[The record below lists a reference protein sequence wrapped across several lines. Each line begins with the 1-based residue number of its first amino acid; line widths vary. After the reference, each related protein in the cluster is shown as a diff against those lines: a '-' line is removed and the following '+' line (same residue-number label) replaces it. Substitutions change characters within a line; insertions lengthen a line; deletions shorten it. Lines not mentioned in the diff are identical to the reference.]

1 MRRHQMAIPNFSLKG
16 KVAIVTGGGRG
27 IGKAIAL
34 GFAEAG
40 ADITIADVNMEEAN
54 KTVGEIKALHR
65 RALAIETNIAVKSQ
79 VDNMV
84 AKTVEEL
91 GTIDILVNDAAIN
104 IMRPLVDLRE
114 DGWDKVMNVDLKGY
128 FLCSQAAAKV
138 MMGKQSG
145 NIINM
150 VSTGAAKAAPGLGA
164 YSIAKA
170 GVVMLTKLLAVELA
184 SYNIRVNA
192 IGPYLVKTAF
202 SQPMWA
208 DPDVCKSLEASIP
221 LGRIAEPTDILSTA
235 LFLASDASSYITGQ
249 TIFVDGGTMAI

>member
-1 MRRHQMAIPNFSLKG
+1 MTIPNFSLKG
-16 KVAIVTGGGRG
+16 KVAIVTGGSRG

-40 ADITIADVNMEEAN
+40 ADVVVASRTMPDLEKVAH
-54 KTVGEIKALHR
+54 EIEVLGR
-65 RALAIETNIAVKSQ
+65 RALAAQTNIAVKSE

-84 AKTVEEL
+84 AKTLEKF
-91 GTIDILVNDAAIN
+91 GTIDILVNNAAIN
-104 IMRPLVDLRE
+104 VMRPLVDLRE

-138 MMGKQSG
+138 MIGKQSG
-145 NIINM
+145 NIINI

-208 DPDVCKSLEASIP
+208 DPEACKSLEASIP
-221 LGRIAEPTDILSTA
+221 LGRLAEAEDVMRTA
-235 LFLASDASSYITGQ
+235 LFLASETSSYITGQ
-249 TIFVDGGTMAI
+249 TIFLDGGTLA

>member
-1 MRRHQMAIPNFSLKG
+1 MSIPNFSLKG
-16 KVAIVTGGGRG
+16 KVAIITGGSRG

-40 ADITIADVNMEEAN
+40 ADITIADVNMEEAS

-65 RALAIETNIAVKSQ
+65 RALAVETNIATKSQ
-79 VDNMV
+79 VDNMM

-91 GTIDILVNDAAIN
+91 GTVDILVNDAAIN

-150 VSTGAAKAAPGLGA
+150 VSTGAAKAAPVL
-164 YSIAKA
+164 
-170 GVVMLTKLLAVELA
+170 
-184 SYNIRVNA
+184 
-192 IGPYLVKTAF
+192 
-202 SQPMWA
+202 
-208 DPDVCKSLEASIP
+208 
-221 LGRIAEPTDILSTA
+221 
-235 LFLASDASSYITGQ
+235 
-249 TIFVDGGTMAI
+249 

>member
-1 MRRHQMAIPNFSLKG
+1 MTTPTTSLNG
-16 KVAIVTGGGRG
+16 KVALVTGGGRG
-27 IGKAIAL
+27 IGRAIAL
-34 GFAEAG
+34 RFAEAG
-40 ADITIADVNMEEAN
+40 ADLGLADINTADLEKVAKEIEA
-54 KTVGEIKALHR
+54 KGR
-65 RALAIETNIAVKSQ
+65 RALAVQTNIAVKAE

-84 AKTVEEL
+84 AKTLEKF
-91 GTIDILVNDAAIN
+91 GTIDILVNNAAIN

-114 DGWDKVMNVDLKGY
+114 EGWDRVMNVDLKGY
-128 FLCSQAAAKV
+128 FLCSQAVAKV
-138 MMGKQSG
+138 MMEKKKG
-145 NIINM
+145 NIISM

-192 IGPYLVKTAF
+192 IGPYLVKTMF

-208 DPDVCKSLEASIP
+208 DPDTCRAVEASIP
-221 LGRIAEPTDILSTA
+221 LGRIAEPDDISSVA

-249 TIFVDGGTMAI
+249 TIYVDGGTLA

>member
-1 MRRHQMAIPNFSLKG
+1 MAILNFSLKG
-16 KVAIVTGGGRG
+16 KVAIITGGSRG
-27 IGKAIAL
+27 IGKAIAM

-40 ADITIADVNMEEAN
+40 ADVVIADINLEEAD
-54 KTVGEIKALHR
+54 KTVGQIKALRR
-65 RALAIETNIAVKSQ
+65 RALAVETNIAIKSQ

-84 AKTVEEL
+84 AKTLEEFS
-91 GTIDILVNDAAIN
+91 TIDILVNDAAIN

-138 MMGKQSG
+138 MMEKQRG

-170 GVVMLTKLLAVELA
+170 GVVMLTKLLAIELA

-202 SQPMWA
+202 SQPMWS

-221 LGRIAEPTDILSTA
+221 LGRIAEPEDIVSAA

-249 TIFVDGGTMAI
+249 TIFVDGGTMAV

>member
-1 MRRHQMAIPNFSLKG
+1 MAILNFSLKG
-16 KVAIVTGGGRG
+16 KVAIITGGSRG
-27 IGKAIAL
+27 IGKAIAM

-40 ADITIADVNMEEAN
+40 ADVVIADINLEEAD
-54 KTVGEIKALHR
+54 KTVGQIKALRR
-65 RALAIETNIAVKSQ
+65 RALAVETNIAIKSQ

-84 AKTVEEL
+84 AKTLEEFS
-91 GTIDILVNDAAIN
+91 TIDILVNDAAIN

-138 MMGKQSG
+138 MMGKQRG

-170 GVVMLTKLLAVELA
+170 GVVMLTKLLAIELA

-202 SQPMWA
+202 SQPMWS

-221 LGRIAEPTDILSTA
+221 LGRIAEPEDIVSAA

-249 TIFVDGGTMAI
+249 TIFVDGGTMAV

>member
-1 MRRHQMAIPNFSLKG
+1 MTIPNLSLKG
-16 KVAIVTGGGRG
+16 KVAIVTGGSRG
-27 IGKAIAL
+27 IGRAIAL

-40 ADITIADVNMEEAN
+40 ADVAVASRTTADLERVAEQIEA
-54 KTVGEIKALHR
+54 KGR
-65 RALAIETNIAVKSQ
+65 RALAVPTNIAVKAE

-84 AKTVEEL
+84 ARTLEKF
-91 GTIDILVNDAAIN
+91 GTIDILVNNAAIN

-138 MMGKQSG
+138 MMEKKSG

-150 VSTGAAKAAPGLGA
+150 ASTGAAKAAPGLGA

-192 IGPYLVKTAF
+192 IGPYLVKTMF

-208 DPDVCKSLEASIP
+208 DPDTCKAVEASIP
-221 LGRIAEPTDILSTA
+221 LGRLAEPDDISSVA

-249 TIFVDGGTMAI
+249 TIFVDGGTMAV

>member
-1 MRRHQMAIPNFSLKG
+1 MTIPNFSLKG
-16 KVAIVTGGGRG
+16 KVAIVTGGSRG

-40 ADITIADVNMEEAN
+40 ADVVVASRTMPDLEKVAREIEAL
-54 KTVGEIKALHR
+54 GR
-65 RALAIETNIAVKSQ
+65 RALAAQTNIAVKSE

-84 AKTVEEL
+84 AKTL
-91 GTIDILVNDAAIN
+91 DKFGTIDILVNNAAIN
-104 IMRPLVDLRE
+104 VMRPLVDLRE

-145 NIINM
+145 NIINI

-170 GVVMLTKLLAVELA
+170 GVVMLTKLLAIELA
-184 SYNIRVNA
+184 GYNIRVNA

-208 DPDVCKSLEASIP
+208 DPEACKSLEASIP
-221 LGRIAEPTDILSTA
+221 LGRLAEVEDVMRTA
-235 LFLASDASSYITGQ
+235 LFLASEASSYITGQ
-249 TIFVDGGTMAI
+249 TIFVDGGTMAV

>member
-1 MRRHQMAIPNFSLKG
+1 MTIPNFSLKG
-16 KVAIVTGGGRG
+16 KVAIITGGGRG
-27 IGKAIAL
+27 IGRAIAL

-54 KTVGEIKALHR
+54 KTVSEIKALHR
-65 RALAIETNIAVKSQ
+65 RALAIETNIAIKSQ

-84 AKTVEEL
+84 AKTAEEL

-208 DPDVCKSLEASIP
+208 DPDACQSLEASIP
-221 LGRIAEPTDILSTA
+221 LGRIAEPQDILSTA

-249 TIFVDGGTMAI
+249 TIFVDGGTMAV

>member
-1 MRRHQMAIPNFSLKG
+1 MTVPNFSLKG
-16 KVAIVTGGGRG
+16 KVAIVTGGSRG

-34 GFAEAG
+34 GFAQAG
-40 ADITIADVNMEEAN
+40 ADVVVASRTMPDLEKTSQEIEAL
-54 KTVGEIKALHR
+54 GR
-65 RALAIETNIAVKSQ
+65 RALAVQTNIAVKSD

-84 AKTVEEL
+84 AKTL
-91 GTIDILVNDAAIN
+91 DKFGTIDILVNNAAIN
-104 IMRPLVDLRE
+104 VMRPLVDLRE

-138 MMGKQSG
+138 MMGKGSG
-145 NIINM
+145 NIINI

-184 SYNIRVNA
+184 AYKIRVNA

-202 SQPMWA
+202 SQPMWS
-208 DPDVCKSLEASIP
+208 DPETCKSLEASIP
-221 LGRIAEPTDILSTA
+221 LGRLAEAEDVMRTA
-235 LFLASDASSYITGQ
+235 LFLASEASSYITGQ
-249 TIFVDGGTMAI
+249 TIFLDGGTLA

>member
-1 MRRHQMAIPNFSLKG
+1 MTVPNFSLKG
-16 KVAIVTGGGRG
+16 KVAIVTGGSRG

-34 GFAEAG
+34 GFAAAG
-40 ADITIADVNMEEAN
+40 ADVVVASRTMTDLEKAAQEIEAL
-54 KTVGEIKALHR
+54 GR
-65 RALAIETNIAVKSQ
+65 RALAAQTNIAVKSE
-79 VDNMV
+79 VDSMV
-84 AKTVEEL
+84 AKTL
-91 GTIDILVNDAAIN
+91 DKFGTIDILVNNAAIN
-104 IMRPLVDLRE
+104 VMRPLVDLRE

-145 NIINM
+145 NIINI

-170 GVVMLTKLLAVELA
+170 GVVMLTKLLAVEL
-184 SYNIRVNA
+184 SGYNIRVNA

-208 DPDVCKSLEASIP
+208 DPEACKSLEASIP
-221 LGRIAEPTDILSTA
+221 LGRLAEAEDVMRTA
-235 LFLASDASSYITGQ
+235 LFLASEASSYITGQ
-249 TIFVDGGTMAI
+249 TIFLDGGTLA

>member
-1 MRRHQMAIPNFSLKG
+1 MSVPNYSLKG
-16 KVAIVTGGGRG
+16 KVAIVTGGSRG
-27 IGKAIAL
+27 IGRAIAL

-40 ADITIADVNMEEAN
+40 ADVAVASRTSADLEKAVKEIEA
-54 KTVGEIKALHR
+54 KGR
-65 RALAIETNIAVKSQ
+65 RALAVQTNIAVKSE

-84 AKTVEEL
+84 AKTL
-91 GTIDILVNDAAIN
+91 DKFGTIDILVNNAAIN
-104 IMRPLVDLRE
+104 VMRPLVDLRE

-138 MMGKQSG
+138 MMDKKRG
-145 NIINM
+145 NIINI

-184 SYNIRVNA
+184 SSNIRANA

-202 SQPMWA
+202 SQPMWSN
-208 DPDVCKSLEASIP
+208 PELLKSLEASIP
-221 LGRIAEPTDILSTA
+221 LGRIAEAEDVASVA
-235 LFLASDASSYITGQ
+235 VFLASDASCYITGQ
-249 TIFVDGGTMAI
+249 TIFLDGGTLA

>member
-1 MRRHQMAIPNFSLKG
+1 MAVPKISLQG
-16 KVAIVTGGGRG
+16 KIAIVTGGGKG
-27 IGKAIAL
+27 IGRAIAL

-40 ADITIADVNMEEAN
+40 ADVVIADINMEEAN
-54 KTVGEIKALHR
+54 KTVEQIKALHR
-65 RALAIETNIAVKSQ
+65 HALAVQTNIAVKSE

-84 AKTVEEL
+84 AKTLEKF

-138 MMGKQSG
+138 MMEKKSG

-150 VSTGAAKAAPGLGA
+150 VSTGAVKAAPGLGA

-208 DPDVCKSLEASIP
+208 DPDALQSLEASIP
-221 LGRIAEPTDILSTA
+221 LGRIAEAEDVMRVA
-235 LFLASDASSYITGQ
+235 LFLASEASTYITGQ
-249 TIFVDGGTMAI
+249 VIFLDGGTLA